1 MILVDTAVWIDYL
14 NGNPTE
20 HTDELDTCLVKGEV
34 AIGDLIFLEILQG
47 FRTDR
52 EYNLTKKTL
61 LTLEQYQMFDSSMA
75 LKSANNYRKLRK
87 SGITIR
93 STIDVIIATFCI
105 ENNLPLLFSDRDFI
119 PFVNK
124 LGLKSAI

>member
-1 MILVDTAVWIDYL
+1 MILVDTGVWIDYL
-14 NGNPTE
+14 NGNTTE
-20 HTDELDTCLVKGEV
+20 QTDELDTCLVNGEV

-47 FRTDR
+47 FRSDR
-52 EYNLTKKTL
+52 EYNLAKKTL
-61 LTLEQYQMFDSSMA
+61 LTLEQYQMFDSTMA

-87 SGITIR
+87 SGTIIR

-105 ENNLPLLFSDRDFI
+105 ENKLPLLFSDRDFI
-119 PFVNK
+119 PFVSR

>member
-1 MILVDTAVWIDYL
+1 MILVDTGVWIDYL
-14 NGNPTE
+14 NENTTE
-20 HTDELDTCLVKGEV
+20 QTDELDTCLVNGEV

-47 FRTDR
+47 FRSDR
-52 EYNLTKKTL
+52 EYNLAKKTL
-61 LTLEQYQMFDSSMA
+61 LTLEQYQMFDSTMA

-87 SGITIR
+87 SGTIIR

-105 ENNLPLLFSDRDFI
+105 ENKLPLLFSDRDFI
-119 PFVNK
+119 PFVSR